1 LPKYKKYYEA
11 KGEMEKYHDIAKRWK
26 KGYRKRTGSDRYIP
40 REWSPEDDK
49 LILEH
54 KIPDRE
60 LSEQIQRSVTAIQV
74 RRCRLKGNKE

>member
-1 LPKYKKYYEA
+1 MPQSKKFYE
-11 KGEMEKYHDIAKRWK
+11 KKDNMERYHDVVRRWK

-40 REWSPEDDK
+40 REWSIQEDK

-60 LSEQIQRSVTAIQV
+60 LSNQIQRSVTAIQV
-74 RRCRLKGNKE
+74 RRSRLKGAKA